1 MKRRMILNKRRISSN
16 KMVKNKRQTQGWE
29 RRNKKGHREVGVE
42 LEEIWA
48 NTTFMKLMGL
58 SGRVLGTWWFL

>member
-1 MKRRMILNKRRISSN
+1 
-16 KMVKNKRQTQGWE
+16 MVKNKRQTQGWE

-58 SGRVLGTWWFL
+58 SGRVSGTWWFL